1 VSGQPAVGTVASPP
15 PASGAGRT
23 LGAAGHALLGGDRV
37 GVVALCWLTVVVAA
51 AVLAPVVAPHDP
63 VHVTSDTL
71 ARPGPGHILG
81 TDQFGRDMLSR
92 LMWGARLTLLASVV
106 GIAISTV
113 VGVPLGLLAGYSSR
127 WVSGLIMRAM
137 DVLLAF
143 PGLLLAMIVVTI
155 LGAGLVNVMVAIGIA
170 FIPVFARVVYGS
182 TLAIRDQDYVLAA
195 RSIGCSRGWVAR
207 RHILPNLTT
216 QVVVVASSAI
226 GWAILTATTLN
237 FLGFG
242 VKLPTPEWG
251 ADLAAGK
258 DWLQV
263 AWWTS
268 TFPGLAITSVILA
281 SNYVGDHIAAVLEP
295 HSHWRDTLAQG
306 RLSEEDRV

>member
-1 VSGQPAVGTVASPP
+1 MSSVASVSAAPRTGGVV
-15 PASGAGRT
+15 AAAGR
-23 LGAAGHALLGGDRV
+23 ALLGGDKV
-37 GVVALCWLTVVVAA
+37 GAVALCWLVIVVLV
-51 AVLAPVVAPHDP
+51 AVLAPVIAPYDP
-63 VHVTSDTL
+63 VHITSDTL
-71 ARPGPGHILG
+71 AHPSLRHPFG

-92 LMWGARLTLLASVV
+92 LIWGARQTLLASVA
-106 GIAISTV
+106 GIAISTAA
-113 VGVPLGLLAGYSSR
+113 GVPLGLVAGYSTR

-155 LGAGLVNVMVAIGIA
+155 IGPGLLNVMVAIGIA

-182 TLAIRDQDYVLAA
+182 TLAIRDQDYVTAA
-195 RSIGCSRGWVAR
+195 RSIGCTPGWVAR
-207 RHILPNLTT
+207 RHILPNLAT

-242 VKLPTPEWG
+242 VKLPTPDWG

-268 TFPGLAITSVILA
+268 TFPGLAISSVILA
-281 SNYVGDHIAAVLEP
+281 SNYLGDHVAAVLEP
-295 HSHWRDTLAQG
+295 HSHWRDHIGQSGL
-306 RLSEEDRV
+306 EEDR

>member
-1 VSGQPAVGTVASPP
+1 VGAVVSDVSAVPAAVRAT
-15 PASGAGRT
+15 GAGRT
-23 LGAAGHALLGGDRV
+23 LRAAGRALLKGDRV
-37 GVVALCWLTVVVAA
+37 GAVALGWLVAVVLLAA
-51 AVLAPVVAPHDP
+51 LAPVVAPYDP
-63 VHVTSDTL
+63 THVTSDTL
-71 ARPGPGHILG
+71 AHPALRHVFG

-92 LMWGARLTLLASVV
+92 VLWGARLTLLASAA
-106 GIAISTV
+106 GIAISTA
-113 VGVPLGLLAGYSSR
+113 VGVPLGLVAGYSGR
-127 WVSGLIMRAM
+127 WLSGLIMRAM

-155 LGAGLVNVMVAIGIA
+155 LGPGLVNVTLAIGIA
-170 FIPVFARVVYGS
+170 FVPVFARVVYGS
-182 TLAIRDQDYVLAA
+182 TLAIRDEDYVLAA
-195 RSIGCSRGWVAR
+195 RSVGCTRRWVAR

-258 DWLQV
+258 DWLQQ
-263 AWWTS
+263 AWWAS
-268 TFPGLAITSVILA
+268 AFPGLAITSVILA
-281 SNYVGDHIAAVLEP
+281 SNYLGDHIAAVLEP
-295 HSHWRDTLAQG
+295 HSHWRDHAGQSG
-306 RLSEEDRV
+306 LSEEGR

>member
-1 VSGQPAVGTVASPP
+1 MSATTAAATPARRR
-15 PASGAGRT
+15 GAAT
-23 LGAAGHALLGGDRV
+23 AALGALLRGDPVGAVALIWLVIVVLAALL
-37 GVVALCWLTVVVAA
+37 
-51 AVLAPVVAPHDP
+51 APWISPYDP
-63 VHVTSDTL
+63 VHVTSATL
-71 ARPGPGHILG
+71 AHPGPRHLFG

-92 LMWGARLTLLASVV
+92 IIWGARLTLLAAAA

-113 VGVPLGLLAGYSSR
+113 IGVPLGLIAGYSTR
-127 WVSGLIMRAM
+127 WVSGVIMRTM

-155 LGAGLVNVMVAIGIA
+155 LGSGLLNVMVAIGIA

-195 RSIGCSRGWVAR
+195 RSIGCTRSWVAR
-207 RHILPNLTT
+207 RHILPNLMT

-281 SNYVGDHIAAVLEP
+281 SNYLGDHVAAVLEP
-295 HSHWRDTLAQG
+295 HSHWRDAAG
-306 RLSEEDRV
+306 RGPLEEG

>member
-1 VSGQPAVGTVASPP
+1 MSATITTVPAAPRMRGTVTA
-15 PASGAGRT
+15 AFRALLQGDR
-23 LGAAGHALLGGDRV
+23 LGAI
-37 GVVALCWLTVVVAA
+37 ALCWLAVVVAA
-51 AVLAPVVAPHDP
+51 AVLAPWISPYDP

-71 ARPGPGHILG
+71 AHPGLRHLFG

-92 LMWGARLTLLASVV
+92 LLWGARLTLLAAAA

-113 VGVPLGLLAGYSSR
+113 VGVPLGLIAGYSTR
-127 WVSGLIMRAM
+127 WVSSVIMRAM

-155 LGAGLVNVMVAIGIA
+155 LGSGLLNVMIAIGIA

-195 RSIGCSRGWVAR
+195 RSIGCSRSWVAR

-281 SNYVGDHIAAVLEP
+281 SNYLGDHVAAVLEP
-295 HSHWRDTLAQG
+295 HSHWRDAIGGSVL
-306 RLSEEDRV
+306 DD